1 MDEPMDWLETTWE
14 IKRRIAERYAG
25 VPMSEQL
32 RDMHAR
38 VLEEFRRRGWDYPES
53 AQDQDESPKPAHVAK

>member
-1 MDEPMDWLETTWE
+1 MNRPTDWLEQTWE
-14 IKRRIAERYAG
+14 IKRNIARRYAG

-38 VLEEFRRRGWDYPES
+38 VLEEFRKRGWHYPEPS
-53 AQDQDESPKPAHVAK
+53 LAGQPQTRGRG